1 MAHEDV
7 IKFLV
12 LQYKH
17 KRINL
22 EYLNELVERNA
33 LTLAERDYIIK
44 EAENA
49 TL

>member
-7 IKFLV
+7 LKFLV

-22 EYLNELVERNA
+22 EYLNELVECKA